1 MVNNFFPN
9 ILEYNDQKISSI
21 FGNNQNYILGTYYA
35 FGGLFKQV
43 QGTEAYAFTRSDW
56 ENFEFGINAGF
67 EGQPPPPDYAGD
79 DVPMLDYLNSLPE
92 SIAFMCTVVLRG
104 YEVYIIGGRND
115 YGTIN
120 HFLSNDLPPKNIHH
134 LLLTS
139 EVMMGFRVSKINLR
153 KNGFIKKIFSKRY

>member
-1 MVNNFFPN
+1 MS
-9 ILEYNDQKISSI
+9 L
-21 FGNNQNYILGTYYA
+21 LGTYYA

-43 QGTEAYAFTRSDW
+43 LGTEAYAFTRSDW
-56 ENFEFGINAGF
+56 ENFEFGFNAGF

-120 HFLSNDLPPKNIHH
+120 HFLSNDLPLKNIPH
-134 LLLTS
+134 LLLT
-139 EVMMGFRVSKINLR
+139 M
-153 KNGFIKKIFSKRY
+153 

>member
-9 ILEYNDQKISSI
+9 VLEYYDQKISSI

-43 QGTEAYAFTRSDW
+43 QGTEVYAFTRSDW

>member
-1 MVNNFFPN
+1 
-9 ILEYNDQKISSI
+9 
-21 FGNNQNYILGTYYA
+21 
-35 FGGLFKQV
+35 
-43 QGTEAYAFTRSDW
+43 
-56 ENFEFGINAGF
+56 
-67 EGQPPPPDYAGD
+67 
-79 DVPMLDYLNSLPE
+79 MLDYLNSLPE

-153 KNGFIKKIFSKRY
+153 KNGFNKKILFSPSCLMLTFQSIILNARVKMCMMKKVFIYLFSFLMILFIRGSN